1 MQALLMGRSKVGER
15 LLIALLVLVT
25 VLLLIAFS
33 DLYFGWFSSARA
45 R

>member
-1 MQALLMGRSKVGER
+1 MGRSDLGER
-15 LLIALLVLVT
+15 LLIALLAIVT
-25 VLLLIAFS
+25 ILLLVAFS